1 MASKYFRDLGKALS
15 HTKTDKRMDILR
27 RLQDAGSI
35 SEAAR
40 RAGVSYKAA
49 WQAIDILSNL
59 AGTPLVEKVVGGS
72 GGGGAQ
78 LTAAGKELIKASAEL
93 ELAKSQLLKKS
104 PSASATDPIT
114 QGMLGLQ
121 TTMRNQFP
129 ATVTGIAKK
138 AGSVRVTLTT
148 KGASVF
154 HARITSASAELFE
167 LHIGQKVMVL
177 FKATAVQIMHSAV
190 DASKNIVP
198 GVVIRKSRGGQSGE
212 LNLLVEPGVTLVG
225 FANPLSSF
233 NISDEAWAQID
244 ETAVV
249 LAMTHE

>member
-1 MASKYFRDLGKALS
+1 MINKKNQDLGKALS
-15 HTKTDKRMDILR
+15 HTKTDKRIDILR

-78 LTAAGKELIKASAEL
+78 LTSAGKELLKASTEL
-93 ELAKSQLLKKS
+93 EIAKSHLLKKS
-104 PSASATDPIT
+104 QSSSKGDPISKS
-114 QGMLGLQ
+114 MLGLQ

-129 ATVTGIAKK
+129 ATVSGIAQK
-138 AGSVRVTLTT
+138 GGVIRVSLKT
-148 KGASVF
+148 KGACVF

-167 LHIGQKVMVL
+167 LHADQKVIVL
-177 FKATAVQIMHSAV
+177 FKATAVHISHNAEGG
-190 DASKNIVP
+190 SKNIVP
-198 GVVIRKSRGGQSGE
+198 GVVVRKSKGTQSGE

-225 FANPLSSF
+225 FTDKLQSF
-233 NISDEAWAQID
+233 NISDEAYAQID

-249 LAMTHE
+249 LALTNE

>member
-1 MASKYFRDLGKALS
+1 MASKPFRNLGKALG
-15 HTKTDKRMDILR
+15 HTKTDKRIDILR

-59 AGTPLVEKVVGGS
+59 AGTPLVEKMVGGS

-78 LTAAGKELIKASAEL
+78 LTAAGKELLKASSDL
-93 ELAKSQLLKKS
+93 DIAKAQLLRKTSSVPAAEPFTKS
-104 PSASATDPIT
+104 
-114 QGMLGLQ
+114 MLGLQ

-129 ATVTGIAKK
+129 ATVTGISKK
-138 AGSVRVTLTT
+138 GGSVRVTLAT
-148 KGASVF
+148 KGSSIF

-167 LHIGQKVMVL
+167 LHTGQKVMVL
-177 FKATAVQIMHSAV
+177 FKATAVQIMNSAD
-190 DASKNIVP
+190 DASVNIIP

-233 NISDEAWAQID
+233 NISDEAWAHID
-244 ETAVV
+244 ETAIV